1 MPGLFTSM
9 THYVYAGCCNCLSSC
24 KPRYKR
30 LVDSIFPANPE
41 DGLVRNNMERLT
53 FYAVSHNEKLDR
65 IGGYLAHRL
74 DRDVYRQRIGY
85 VVISMQALDQLLLA
99 CHAQSLNLFVESF
112 LRMVHKLLESNTPEL
127 QILGTNSFVKFSQ
140 IEEDT
145 PSYHR
150 TYDFFISKFASM
162 CHNNSDHAE
171 TRRKIRLAGLK
182 GLQGVVRKT
191 VSDELQ
197 VNIWDTTY
205 MDKIVPSFLFNMSEG
220 FDSHE
225 SPVHEHP
232 EERPEVLADS
242 CLRDV
247 MRRAAYA
254 NIHTVIKPVLK
265 HLDLHELWV
274 PNNFA
279 IKVFKGIMYSIQSQ
293 YRYVTP
299 HFLLLHLDEHMKN
312 TPRIKRSIVEVLK
325 EIVAIA
331 ADGAVGPS
339 VLEIFN
345 TLLRHLRLSVDERLS
360 GGQAS
365 ATSSSAERSA
375 ASAKKTKK
383 KFDENE
389 EILFEEAIIDTIG
402 AFASILPDY
411 QKIEIMMFIM
421 GKVPMP
427 RDRSSTVLQEE
438 DHPLSLETKGEGDI
452 LVQDMLLKSL
462 LEVGTKYTT
471 VSMATTFPASF
482 FQPLLNMSVIPNP
495 GIRVI
500 VQEILHTLVDRH
512 ENVIKLYANR
522 GIVKNIADLELKC
535 EKPSRQD
542 IMFMRKHGAEFQ
554 WHIFENL
561 IRAKNTTK
569 NFVAIYCTMALLC
582 VELGTDDVLVDLVKL
597 ALALQDHTCE
607 PNAKLPLSHLYA
619 IHAIVAQ
626 YLNLIGQLTAI
637 PSLCQHISQVIE
649 ERRKSAPFLLP
660 PINVEDKVAG
670 MSPSSLAPELLFHVD
685 SISEA
690 LASSGHDVTR
700 LSVPYIHVQQP
711 QNVDSRPRSLT
722 EVGSINVDFELL
734 QASPTPGRKRPPEEV
749 TFESLKQVLI
759 SGIND
764 SSAEDERQRR
774 LDVLHSFRNST
785 LDELAAAAETRNEK
799 WQQKL
804 NDILETVTKS
814 PQTPAGSPTRPDP
827 STPLQFQSIPTYEMK
842 FPELCVY

>member
-1 MPGLFTSM
+1 MP
-9 THYVYAGCCNCLSSC
+9 GCCNCLSAFR
-24 KPRYKR
+24 PRYKR
-30 LVDSIFPANPE
+30 LVESIYPADPE
-41 DGLVRNNMERLT
+41 DGLVRSNMEKLT

-65 IGGYLAHRL
+65 IGSYLAHRL

-85 VVISMQALDQLLLA
+85 VFISMKALDQLLLA

-112 LRMVHKLLESNTPEL
+112 LKMVHKLLESNMPEL
-127 QILGTNSFVKFSQ
+127 QVLGTNSFVKFSQ

-150 TYDFFISKFASM
+150 TYDFFIAKFSSM
-162 CHNNSDHAE
+162 CHNNSDDAE

-205 MDKIVPSFLFNMSEG
+205 MDKIVPSFLFNMNEG
-220 FDSHE
+220 FDSNLE

-254 NIHTVIKPVLK
+254 NIHAVIKPVLK

-293 YRYVTP
+293 YGYVTP

-312 TPRIKRSIVEVLK
+312 TPKIKRSIVEVLK
-325 EIVAIA
+325 QIVAIA

-345 TLLRHLRLSVDERLS
+345 TLLRHLRSSVDERLS
-360 GGQAS
+360 GGQAMSGSQS
-365 ATSSSAERSA
+365 ASDLQQL
-375 ASAKKTKK
+375 

-427 RDRSSTVLQEE
+427 KDRTSTQLQED
-438 DHPLSLETKGEGDI
+438 DHPLASGAKGEGDI

-471 VSMATTFPASF
+471 NSMATTFPASF
-482 FQPLLNMSVIPNP
+482 FQPLLNMSVVPNP
-495 GIRVI
+495 GIRVV
-500 VQEILHTLVDRH
+500 VQEILHTLIDRH

-522 GIVKNIADLELKC
+522 GIVKNIGDLELKV
-535 EKPSRQD
+535 EKASRQD

-561 IRAKNTTK
+561 IRSQNTTK
-569 NFVAIYCTMALLC
+569 NFVAIYCTMSLLC
-582 VELGTDDVLVDLVKL
+582 VELGTDDILVGLVKL
-597 ALALQDHTCE
+597 ALALQDHACDPTSKI
-607 PNAKLPLSHLYA
+607 PTSHQYA

-637 PSLCQHISQVIE
+637 PSLCQHVWQVIE
-649 ERRKSAPFLLP
+649 SRRKSTPHLLP
-660 PINVEDKVAG
+660 PISVEDKV
-670 MSPSSLAPELLFHVD
+670 PSTGQGSLAPELLFQVD

-690 LASSGHDVTR
+690 LGSSGHDVSR
-700 LSVPYIHVQQP
+700 LSVPYIHVQEP
-711 QNVDSRPRSLT
+711 RNVDTRPRSVT
-722 EVGSINVDFELL
+722 DAGSIHVDFELL
-734 QASPTPGRKRPPEEV
+734 QASTAGVKQKHLTEHV
-749 TFESLKQVLI
+749 TFESLKQVLL

-764 SSAEDERQRR
+764 SSVEEERQKR
-774 LDVLHSFRNST
+774 LDVLHSFKNST
-785 LDELAAAAETRNEK
+785 LDELAAAAEVKNEK

-804 NDILETVTKS
+804 NEILDTVTKS

-827 STPLQFQSIPTYEMK
+827 STPLQFQSVPTYEMK